1 MFDLFYPF
9 DWLSTQIVT
18 KLFGLPLDSHAGGS
32 LHFFFYDVPKVL
44 TLLVVISFVVG
55 TLQSFLEPEKVRI
68 YLEGKRKL
76 SGNILAAMLGAITP
90 FCSCSAVPLFIG
102 FIKAGIPLGIT
113 FSYLISAPMVD
124 AVAVFLLLAL
134 FGFKVT
140 LFYIIFGITLAV
152 IAGYIIGLL
161 KLEKWVESF
170 IWELKKQSKNNE
182 ETGELEIIDDEKMTW
197 NDRFEIGYFQSSEI
211 LKSVWLYVVVGI
223 GIGAAIHG
231 YLPTDFIT
239 QWIGENN
246 PFAVPVAVLF
256 GVPLYSNIA
265 GVLPIASAL
274 FEKGM
279 PMGTVLSFTMAVTAL
294 SLPQMVILRKVLKPQ
309 LLGIFIGLTTFGII
323 CVGYLFNEILG

>member
-18 KLFGLPLDSHAGGS
+18 KLLGLPLDSHLGGS

-44 TLLVVISFVVG
+44 TLLVVISFIVG
-55 TLQSFLEPEKVRI
+55 TIQSFLEPEKVRI

-76 SGNILAAMLGAITP
+76 SGNILAGMLGAITP

-134 FGFKVT
+134 FGLKVT
-140 LFYIIFGITLAV
+140 LFYIFFGVTLAV

-170 IWELKKQSKNNE
+170 IWELKRQSPDHE
-182 ETGELEIIDDEKMTW
+182 DIDIVEDNKMTW
-197 NDRFEIGYFQSSEI
+197 NDRLKIGWFQSSEI
-211 LKSVWLYVVVGI
+211 LKSVWLYVVIGI

-231 YLPTDFIT
+231 YLPTEFIS
-239 QWIGENN
+239 QWSGKDN
-246 PFAVPVAVLF
+246 PFAVLIAVLF
-256 GVPLYSNIA
+256 GVPLYTNIA

-274 FEKGM
+274 FAKGM
-279 PMGTVLSFTMAVTAL
+279 PIGTVLSFTMAVTAL
-294 SLPQMVILRKVLKPQ
+294 SLPQMVILRKVLKPK
-309 LLGIFIGLTTFGII
+309 LLAIFIGLTTFGII
-323 CVGYLFNEILG
+323 CVGYLFNAILV